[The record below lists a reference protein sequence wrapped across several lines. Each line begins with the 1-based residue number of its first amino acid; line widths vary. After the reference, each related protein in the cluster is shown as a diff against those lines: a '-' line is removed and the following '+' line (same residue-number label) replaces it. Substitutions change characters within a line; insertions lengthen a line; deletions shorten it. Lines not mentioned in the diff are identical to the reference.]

1 MTIINV
7 YTSEIEEG
15 GGGKGCFCLT
25 DGSSSCIETTSLL
38 LRPAVDEVRPATI
51 LEGSLFYL
59 LKLWSQV

>member
-15 GGGKGCFCLT
+15 GGGRGGFCLT
-25 DGSSSCIETTSLL
+25 DGSSLCTETISLL
-38 LRPAVDEVRPATI
+38 LRPAVDRGRPTPI

-59 LKLWSQV
+59 LKL